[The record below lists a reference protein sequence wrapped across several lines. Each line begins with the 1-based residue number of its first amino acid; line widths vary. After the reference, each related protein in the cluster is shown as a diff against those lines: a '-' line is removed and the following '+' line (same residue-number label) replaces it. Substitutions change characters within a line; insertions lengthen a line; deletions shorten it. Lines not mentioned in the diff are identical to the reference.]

1 MSPAANMSFSK
12 LPPHSNTATPAT
24 SEADSRPGEAPLR
37 PRFDSTKTSHRLRES
52 LPTQL
57 PSFSMSSI
65 RKGRRS
71 IFKEMG
77 LGDDHECENDPH
89 YQEQSAITR
98 RITQREFNEITGL
111 GFEQHASPPSHGGRK
126 RRDSSD
132 DEGGDE
138 DADLMPR
145 TRLGWLSKLSP
156 KRPKIKSAA
165 GAPPSAVS
173 GLHRLTMI
181 ALLIAVFIPAISYR
195 HGYEKVEISG
205 ADAGCIPATSRSEIV
220 LDTRAD
226 SPVDVCL
233 RWAHQ
238 CE

>member
-1 MSPAANMSFSK
+1 
-12 LPPHSNTATPAT
+12 
-24 SEADSRPGEAPLR
+24 
-37 PRFDSTKTSHRLRES
+37 
-52 LPTQL
+52 
-57 PSFSMSSI
+57 MSSI

-71 IFKEMG
+71 IFKEIG
-77 LGDDHECENDPH
+77 LGDDHDEYDNNP
-89 YQEQSAITR
+89 YGARAGSAASR
-98 RITQREFNEITGL
+98 MMSEREFHEIIGL
-111 GFEQHASPPSHGGRK
+111 SFEEQHANPPSRSRR

-132 DEGGDE
+132 DEGGD
-138 DADLMPR
+138 DMPK

-173 GLHRLTMI
+173 GLHRLSMI

-195 HGYEKVEISG
+195 HGYEQVEISG
-205 ADAGCIPATSRSEIV
+205 ADAGVIPVKRDIV
-220 LDTRAD
+220 LDSRAD